1 MTSASPLEALS
12 PKVQALKTKLE
23 AFVKNHCEPAEEE
36 YENHLQ
42 NRIGKDR
49 WTMDAV
55 PPVINSLKEE
65 AKRQGLWNLF
75 LPHRLPDFLPKHLSP
90 SLYLS
95 NREYGILCEIMGRS
109 FLCPEA
115 CNCSAPDTG
124 NMEVLLNHGTF
135 EQQKLY
141 LQSLLEG
148 NIRSAFLM
156 TEPDV
161 ASSDATNIETRLTK
175 KIVRNSSN
183 GKTTIKYILNGRKWW
198 STGAMDP
205 RCKVALVLA
214 KMDYSNVSSEVQTA
228 GEGSA
233 HGAHTGKNKITV
245 RLCLGILLHSFYNLS
260 FASK

>member
-1 MTSASPLEALS
+1 MASSSPLETLS
-12 PKVQALKTKLE
+12 PEVQALKTKLE
-23 AFVKNHCEPAEEE
+23 AFVENHCIPAEEE
-36 YENHLQ
+36 YEKHLE

-55 PPVINSLKEE
+55 PPVIDRLKKE
-65 AKRQGLWNLF
+65 ARRQGLWNLF
-75 LPHRLPDFLPKHLSP
+75 LPHRLPDFIPKHLSP
-90 SLYLS
+90 SMYLS

-124 NMEVLLNHGTF
+124 NMEVLLNHGSV

-148 NIRSAFLM
+148 KIRSAFLM

-161 ASSDATNIETRLTK
+161 ASSDATNIETKLTK
-175 KIVRNSSN
+175 MIVKGSDGKKKVKYLLN
-183 GKTTIKYILNGRKWW
+183 GKKWW

-214 KMDYSNVSSEVQTA
+214 KMDYSNLSSDAEEA
-228 GEGSA
+228 DS
-233 HGAHTGKNKITV
+233 HGAHTGKSMTLLKYREV
-245 RLCLGILLHSFYNLS
+245 VCRGISIFLL
-260 FASK
+260 SK